1 MDLLKNEVY
10 DKLRAMLMQGAF
22 EPGKTYSLNKLAE
35 ELQVSRTPVRDAVIR
50 LSNENQLDILPS
62 RGFRLHQ
69 MTSEEIEIRSHF
81 ANAAEGYC
89 VLCLARACR
98 EGKTR
103 PELERL
109 ATLVERMDT
118 PALERMSF
126 GEFYAIDNAFHETL
140 LRCLGGELSV
150 LERLLAFTARMERSE
165 LDALSFREFY
175 ELDNGFHDAL
185 LHGVGEG
192 FYETMRTQNL
202 GFVDHPELHMGLPVD
217 RRRVLSFHRRILDA
231 ILAGNGDAGYQAL
244 LEHADYMV
252 SIQMEKE

>member
-50 LSNENQLDILPS
+50 LSNENQLDVLPS

-69 MTSEEIEIRSHF
+69 MTSEEIEIRRHF

-126 GEFYAIDNAFHETL
+126 GAFYAIDNAFHETL
-140 LRCLGGELSV
+140 LQSFGGELSV

-175 ELDNGFHDAL
+175 ELDNGFHDTL
-185 LHGVGEG
+185 LHGVGDG

-217 RRRVLSFHRRILDA
+217 RRKVLSFHRRILAA
-231 ILAGNGDAGYQAL
+231 ILAGDGDAGYRAL
-244 LEHADYMV
+244 LEHAEYMV